1 MDFRLSVEEEKLRQS
16 VEAFVREEL
25 IPLEPEFETT
35 PDIFEGS
42 RWKSRAKLSR
52 DPEIKRYVAIMEDL
66 EKKAEARG
74 LWYLDVSKEYGG
86 LGVSNVAMI
95 AVTEELEKTSVP
107 FELGNH
113 VSNILYNCKGEQI
126 DKFLWPCI
134 RGEKTSAFGLS
145 EPASGADPSMLQTTA
160 TPDGDFFVINGT
172 KMFPTF
178 ADVADFVQLFARL
191 PGTKGREGVTCFLI
205 DTGTPG
211 YRVARS
217 IATIAGTEP
226 CELVFEDCRVHKS
239 QVLGEVGN
247 GWALNQAWL
256 GARRFQVGICSHG
269 MSQRVLRAVASLVRD
284 DDPSTRA
291 PALARGSRSGLR
303 PTGALESATGLPV
316 ELHKEAGK
324 YVERIGHFLGEL
336 EALRTLTYFGAWKAD
351 QKMDVRTEAA
361 NVKLFGTELV
371 HKVIDFAL
379 EAAGPSALRKQNIIA
394 RAFRHARSQRIVE
407 GPSEIQ
413 RHIIQRALFR
423 EGVAMLELQ

>member
-1 MDFRLSVEEEKLRQS
+1 MDFRLSSAEEGLRKK
-16 VEAFVREEL
+16 VYEFVRDEL
-25 IPLEPEFETT
+25 VPLEPEFLHA

-52 DPEIKRYVAIMEDL
+52 DPEIRRYIELMEGL
-66 EKKAEARG
+66 EKKAEAAG
-74 LWYLDVSKEYGG
+74 LWYLDVPREYGG
-86 LGVSNVAMI
+86 LDVSNVAMI
-95 AVTEELEKTSVP
+95 AVTEELEKTSIP

-113 VSNILYNCKGEQI
+113 VSNILYSCRGEQI
-126 DKFLWPCI
+126 DRFLLPCI

-160 TPDGDFFVINGT
+160 MPDGDDFIINGT

-211 YRVARS
+211 YRVVRS

-226 CELVFEDCRVHKS
+226 CELIFEDCRVPKT

-247 GWALNQAWL
+247 GWELNQAWL
-256 GARRFQVGICSHG
+256 GARRFQVGIRSHG
-269 MSQRVLRAVASLVRD
+269 MSQRVLRYVAESLRHD
-284 DDPSTRA
+284 SQ
-291 PALARGSRSGLR
+291 
-303 PTGALESATGLPV
+303 EV
-316 ELHKEAGK
+316 EKLVGTL
-324 YVERIGHFLGEL
+324 GHFLAEL
-336 EALRTLTYFGAWKAD
+336 AALRTLTYYGAWKAD
-351 QKMDVRTEAA
+351 QKMDVRSEAA

-371 HKVIDFAL
+371 HKIIDFAL
-379 EAAGPSALRKQNIIA
+379 EVAGPSVMRKEHAVA
-394 RAFRHARSQRIVE
+394 RAFRHARSRRIVE

-423 EGVAMLELQ
+423 DGAESLELM

>member
-1 MDFRLSVEEEKLRQS
+1 MDFHLSNAEESLQKK
-16 VEAFVREEL
+16 VKAFVREEL
-25 IPLEPEFETT
+25 IPLESEFEGA

-52 DPEIKRYVAIMEDL
+52 DPEVHRYIEIMERL
-66 EKKAEARG
+66 EKKAEAEG
-74 LWYLDVSKEYGG
+74 LWHLDVPKEYGG
-86 LGVSNVAMI
+86 LDISNVGMM
-95 AVTEELEKTSVP
+95 AVTEELEKTSIP

-113 VSNILYNCKGEQI
+113 VSNILYNCQGEQI
-126 DKFLWPCI
+126 ERFLLPCI

-160 TPDGDFFVINGT
+160 TPDGEDFIINGT

-191 PGTKGREGVTCFLI
+191 PGTKGRDGVTCFLI

-226 CELVFEDCRVHKS
+226 CELVFEDCRVPKT
-239 QVLGEVGN
+239 QVLGQVGN
-247 GWALNQAWL
+247 GWELNQAWL
-256 GARRFQVGICSHG
+256 GARRFQVGIRSHG
-269 MSQRVLRAVASLVRD
+269 MSQRVLRYVAEL
-284 DDPSTRA
+284 
-291 PALARGSRSGLR
+291 LR
-303 PTGALESATGLPV
+303 HDA
-316 ELHKEAGK
+316 KEADKFSG
-324 YVERIGHFLGEL
+324 RLGHFLGEL
-336 EALRTLTYFGAWKAD
+336 AALRTLTYYGAWKAD
-351 QKMDVRTEAA
+351 QKMDVRSEAA

-371 HKVIDFAL
+371 HRIIDFAL
-379 EAAGPSALRKQNIIA
+379 EVAGPSALRKRHALA
-394 RAFRHARSQRIVE
+394 RAFRHARSRRIVE

-423 EGVAMLELQ
+423 EGVAMMELV

>member
-1 MDFRLSVEEEKLRQS
+1 MDFRLSSTEEGLRKKVEE
-16 VEAFVREEL
+16 FVRDEL
-25 IPLEPEFETT
+25 IPLEPEFLHA

-52 DPEIKRYVAIMEDL
+52 DPEIRRYIEIMEGL
-66 EKKAEARG
+66 EKKAEAAG
-74 LWYLDVSKEYGG
+74 LWYLDVPQEYGG
-86 LGVSNVAMI
+86 LDVSNVAMI
-95 AVTEELEKTSVP
+95 AVTEELEKTSIP

-113 VSNILYNCKGEQI
+113 VSNILYSCRGEQI
-126 DKFLWPCI
+126 DRFLLPCI

-160 TPDGDFFVINGT
+160 TPDGDDFIINGT

-211 YRVARS
+211 YRVVRS

-226 CELVFEDCRVHKS
+226 CELIFEDCRVPKT

-247 GWALNQAWL
+247 GWELNQAWL
-256 GARRFQVGICSHG
+256 GARRFQVGIRSHG
-269 MSQRVLRAVASLVRD
+269 MSQRVLRYVAESLRHD
-284 DDPSTRA
+284 SQ
-291 PALARGSRSGLR
+291 
-303 PTGALESATGLPV
+303 
-316 ELHKEAGK
+316 EA
-324 YVERIGHFLGEL
+324 ERFVGTLGHFLAEL
-336 EALRTLTYFGAWKAD
+336 AALRTLTYYGAWKAD
-351 QKMDVRTEAA
+351 QKMDVRSEAA

-371 HKVIDFAL
+371 HKIIDFAL
-379 EAAGPSALRKQNIIA
+379 EVAGPSVMRKEHSVA
-394 RAFRHARSQRIVE
+394 RAFRHARSRRIVE

-423 EGVAMLELQ
+423 EGVELLELI

>member
-1 MDFRLSVEEEKLRQS
+1 MDFRLSSTEEALRKKVEE
-16 VEAFVREEL
+16 FVRDEL
-25 IPLEPEFETT
+25 IPLESQFLNA

-52 DPEIKRYVAIMEDL
+52 DPEIRRYIEIMEGL
-66 EKKAEARG
+66 AKKAEDSG
-74 LWYLDVSKEYGG
+74 LWYLDVPKQYGG
-86 LGVSNVAMI
+86 LDVSNVAMI
-95 AVTEELEKTSVP
+95 AVTEELEKTSIP

-113 VSNILYNCKGEQI
+113 VSNILYSCQGEQI
-126 DKFLWPCI
+126 DRFLLPCI

-160 TPDGDFFVINGT
+160 TPDGDDFIINGT

-226 CELVFEDCRVHKS
+226 CELIFEDCRVPKT
-239 QVLGEVGN
+239 QVLGDVGN
-247 GWALNQAWL
+247 GWELNQAWL
-256 GARRFQVGICSHG
+256 GARRFQVGIRSHG
-269 MSQRVLRAVASLVRD
+269 MSHRVLRTVAESLRHD
-284 DDPSTRA
+284 SQEA
-291 PALARGSRSGLR
+291 ARF
-303 PTGALESATGLPV
+303 
-316 ELHKEAGK
+316 AGTL
-324 YVERIGHFLGEL
+324 GHFLAEL
-336 EALRTLTYFGAWKAD
+336 AALRTLTYYGAWKAD
-351 QKMDVRTEAA
+351 QKMDVRSEAA

-371 HKVIDFAL
+371 HKIIDFAL
-379 EAAGPSALRKQNIIA
+379 EVAGPSVLRKEHAVA
-394 RAFRHARSQRIVE
+394 RAFRHARSRRIVE

-423 EGVAMLELQ
+423 ENVECLELT

>member
-1 MDFRLSVEEEKLRQS
+1 MDFHLSKAEESLQKK

-25 IPLEPEFETT
+25 IPLEPEFEGA

-42 RWKSRAKLSR
+42 RWKSRAKLSH
-52 DPEIKRYVAIMEDL
+52 DPEVHRYIEVMERL
-66 EKKAEARG
+66 EKKAEAEG
-74 LWYLDVSKEYGG
+74 LWYLDVPKEYGG
-86 LGVSNVAMI
+86 LDISNVGMI
-95 AVTEELEKTSVP
+95 AVTEELEKTSIP

-113 VSNILYNCKGEQI
+113 VSNILYNCQGEQI
-126 DKFLWPCI
+126 ERFLLPCI

-160 TPDGDFFVINGT
+160 TPDGDDFIINGT

-205 DTGTPG
+205 ETGTPG

-226 CELVFEDCRVHKS
+226 CELVFEDCRVPKT
-239 QVLGEVGN
+239 QVLGQVGN
-247 GWALNQAWL
+247 GWELNQAWL
-256 GARRFQVGICSHG
+256 GARRFQVGMRSHG
-269 MSQRVLRAVASLVRD
+269 MSQRVLRYVAEL
-284 DDPSTRA
+284 
-291 PALARGSRSGLR
+291 LR
-303 PTGALESATGLPV
+303 HDS
-316 ELHKEAGK
+316 KEADKFSG
-324 YVERIGHFLGEL
+324 RLGHFVGEL
-336 EALRTLTYFGAWKAD
+336 AALRTLTYYGAWRAD
-351 QKMDVRTEAA
+351 QKTDVRSEAA

-371 HKVIDFAL
+371 HKIIDFAL
-379 EAAGPSALRKQNIIA
+379 EVAGPSALRKRHAFA
-394 RAFRHARSQRIVE
+394 RAFRHARSRRIVE

-423 EGVAMLELQ
+423 EGITMLELI